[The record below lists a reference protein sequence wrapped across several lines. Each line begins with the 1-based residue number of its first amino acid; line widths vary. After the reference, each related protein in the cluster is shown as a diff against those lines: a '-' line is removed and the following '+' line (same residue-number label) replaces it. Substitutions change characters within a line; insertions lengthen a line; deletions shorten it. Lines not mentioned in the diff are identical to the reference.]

1 MIQPCIHQGSIIQN
15 CTQGPETM
23 ATSRKR
29 AYASYA
35 GEPLESTSK
44 RQHLEST
51 TSAPAALHAC
61 MMYDLAF
68 RDPPSVAGDTGG
80 TRGTAL
86 QQSDCNVYTAF
97 NERKFDPERPPQ
109 FVGLVDNSAK
119 PTLNGSLQSPQ
130 LPVAIK
136 GTRSTHNTSKQTIH
150 NGDHVYWDYPQTDPA
165 HMRPD
170 RPSITGVPDDK
181 LVAITRGLPANYLS
195 SLKLD
200 HLCLGIRDANEAATN
215 ARIRALK
222 LPVFLER
229 EVTVAVFA
237 GQTALTLGVGNA
249 AFDGAG
255 QLTAEAQRLYPRTA
269 ARMRRGGVLHGL
281 GVPTVAA
288 AIVAEA
294 SDVIQATLKEREIGI
309 ATNVSLSSRQLDLY
323 IRGG

>member
-1 MIQPCIHQGSIIQN
+1 MIQPCIHQGSVIQN
-15 CTQGPETM
+15 CTQGPAAM
-23 ATSRKR
+23 AASRKR
-29 AYASYA
+29 AYATYA
-35 GEPLESTSK
+35 GEPLESLSK

-51 TSAPAALHAC
+51 STAPEALNAC
-61 MMYDLAF
+61 MQYDLAF
-68 RDPPSVAGDTGG
+68 QDAPSVAGDTGG

-86 QQSDCNVYTAF
+86 QQSNCNVYSAF
-97 NERKFDPERPPQ
+97 NERKFDPERPAQ
-109 FVGLVDNSAK
+109 FVGLVDNSTK

-200 HLCLGIRDANEAATN
+200 HLCLGIRDANQAATN

-229 EVTVAVFA
+229 EITIAVFA
-237 GQTALTLGVGNA
+237 GQTALTNAVGNA
-249 AFDGAG
+249 AFTVGG
-255 QLTAEAQRLYPRTA
+255 QLTPEAQRLYPRTA
-269 ARMRRGGVLHGL
+269 ARVARGGSLNAVAHP
-281 GVPTVAA
+281 VVAA
-288 AIVAEA
+288 SIVAEA
-294 SDVIQATLKEREIGI
+294 LDVVQAMLREREIGI